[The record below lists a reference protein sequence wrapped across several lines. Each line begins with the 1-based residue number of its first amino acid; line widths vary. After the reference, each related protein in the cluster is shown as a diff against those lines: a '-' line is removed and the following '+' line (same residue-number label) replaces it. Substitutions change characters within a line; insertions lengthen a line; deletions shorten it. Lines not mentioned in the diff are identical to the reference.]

1 MASLVGSR
9 VERKEDKR
17 FLTGKGRYTA
27 DINIANQTFAYF
39 VRSPHARAK
48 INKIDISKALEAPGV
63 VDILTG
69 EHIAKDKIG
78 GLIAGWAIRNE
89 DGSEMKC
96 PANPPLAK
104 DNVNF
109 VGDPI
114 AVVFAET
121 LDEAKNAAELVKID
135 YKVLNAVAGTQGIKP
150 PTNVYDNG
158 GSNGIQNPRFFYDVR
173 GQLADF
179 AGDSISGILGGG

>member
-27 DINIANQTFAYF
+27 DINLANQTYAIF

-48 INKIDISKALEAPGV
+48 IKKIDTSKALKSSGV

-78 GLIAGWAIRNE
+78 GLIAGWAIRSE

-96 PANPPLAK
+96 PANLIPVQRNTVSPTK
-104 DNVNF
+104 
-109 VGDPI
+109 P
-114 AVVFAET
+114 
-121 LDEAKNAAELVKID
+121 ELVDSVKRIC
-135 YKVLNAVAGTQGIKP
+135 LCQMI
-150 PTNVYDNG
+150 
-158 GSNGIQNPRFFYDVR
+158 SNEFI
-173 GQLADF
+173 
-179 AGDSISGILGGG
+179 